1 MGWLPAEW
9 VKLGKKVIVQKTVK
23 ARALWDLVAQAAWK
37 SAEPGVVFMERNNKW
52 FNNYYWEYVNCV
64 NPCGEEPLPNYGV
77 CNLTSINLA
86 ALINEHGKMDYA
98 RLSEVAKTG
107 VRIQDDVIDADVY
120 IFPEIKKR
128 QVEGERRI
136 GLGTM
141 GLGDALIKMKLRYGS
156 KESLAVIDTIYK
168 TIRDAAYEASV
179 DIAREREHFRD
190 GYQKHLDAYFI
201 KQLPESIRKK

>member
-1 MGWLPAEW
+1 MEAVKADADWDLVFPDKSDPEYDEKWDGYLPNW

-107 VRIQDDVIDADVY
+107 VRFQDDVIDADVY
-120 IFPEIKKR
+120 IFPEIKNGKLR
-128 QVEGERRI
+128 ASEGLVWERW
-136 GLGTM
+136 GLGM
-141 GLGDALIKMKLRYGS
+141 RSS
-156 KESLAVIDTIYK
+156 K
-168 TIRDAAYEASV
+168 
-179 DIAREREHFRD
+179 
-190 GYQKHLDAYFI
+190 
-201 KQLPESIRKK
+201 